1 MGRSRNVASFFN
13 PLLMVIYP
21 VPKAA
26 LMPIIMLWLGVGD
39 VAKTLVIFLGVS
51 LPVIYHSFQ
60 GAKAVEE
67 KMLWS
72 GAAMGLSAAQ
82 RMVRIVLPAALPEI
96 LTGCRTGLVL
106 ALITMITSE
115 MIARQSG
122 AGNILFNALDMGQ
135 YDTVFAMIIIV
146 GAMGIGLDA
155 AFERLR
161 GRLVRWSEPRFD
173 IPLSFRMNARAVT
186 SDVLLGIVPI
196 ALLVALWQALASFG
210 YAPATLLPPPGLVF
224 MRLRA
229 ATRHRHLSAGD
240 RRHAVPAVCGILD
253 RGGLGVAIG
262 LAAAASPA
270 VNAVVRPIVR
280 VLAPLPKVAL
290 YPALLL
296 LLGFGHESKI
306 ALVAAD
312 ALFPILLS
320 TYYGASMVEQKLIW
334 SAMAAGTPRR
344 QILFKVVLP
353 AAVPSI
359 LTGCRIGLVISCIV
373 VFLAEMITSTDGLG
387 HVLVTAARTF
397 QAVDMF
403 VPLITISLL
412 GLILNGLLQ
421 AVRSYL
427 LRGFPEAV
435 NRFSEVEM
443 KACWRIA
450 SRRNGSTHSARSSNA
465 APSSPAIPQRSCRR
479 RSPARSTFISP
490 SWRCCGWAHGRFMSW
505 CRRRATGRSCR
516 SAPPAPAKRS
526 SGSAPVVTA
535 LQQAGFVVDCT
546 IEGLMHAVE
555 TPEILKAGA
564 RILVI
569 SNEHPEALERMVPDA
584 ALEKRVRAAAKMLR
598 GTRRMRVTSKA
609 GTELDVDMV
618 GASTVGVWGW
628 TDKPGTLAHWPGG
641 IVVSFPKSGTVNGTL
656 VMAAGDINLTF
667 KRYLTAPVRMTL
679 KDDYVTELS
688 TAMAPTPR

>member
-1 MGRSRNVASFFN
+1 MLACLGLLGIWQVGALTLNTESFPTALEALRAVPAILGDKESLINILASLRRMAIAFSVALVVAIPLGLMMGRNRFVASFFN
-13 PLLMVIYP
+13 PLLMITYP

-39 VAKTLVIFLGVS
+39 IAKMLVIFLGVS

-96 LTGCRTGLVL
+96 LTGCRTGIVL
-106 ALITMITSE
+106 ALITMVTSE

-122 AGNILFNALDMGQ
+122 AGNILFNSLDMGQ
-135 YDTVFAMIIIV
+135 YDIVYAMIIII
-146 GAMGIGLDA
+146 GALGIGLDA

-161 GRLVRWSEPRFD
+161 RRLVRWSEPGVRN
-173 IPLSFRMNARAVT
+173 PAELRMNIRAIST
-186 SDVLLGIVPI
+186 DVLLGIVPI
-196 ALLVALWQALASFG
+196 ALLIVVWQGISSFG
-210 YAPATLLPPPGLVF
+210 YAPVTLLPPPGLVF
-224 MRLRA
+224 MRLAQQLATDTFQQAIA
-229 ATRHRHLSAGD
+229 ATLFRLFAGFSI
-240 RRHAVPAVCGILD
+240 AVI
-253 RGGLGVAIG
+253 LGVSIG

-306 ALVAAD
+306 VLVAAD

-334 SAMAAGTPRR
+334 SAMAAGTPRH

-373 VFLAEMITSTDGLG
+373 VFLAEMITSTEGLG
-387 HVLVTAARTF
+387 HLLVTAARTF

-412 GLILNGLLQ
+412 GLTLNALLQ
-421 AVRSYL
+421 ALRSYL
-427 LRGFPEAV
+427 LRGFPE
-435 NRFSEVEM
+435 
-443 KACWRIA
+443 I
-450 SRRNGSTHSARSSNA
+450 
-465 APSSPAIPQRSCRR
+465 
-479 RSPARSTFISP
+479 
-490 SWRCCGWAHGRFMSW
+490 
-505 CRRRATGRSCR
+505 
-516 SAPPAPAKRS
+516 
-526 SGSAPVVTA
+526 
-535 LQQAGFVVDCT
+535 
-546 IEGLMHAVE
+546 
-555 TPEILKAGA
+555 
-564 RILVI
+564 
-569 SNEHPEALERMVPDA
+569 
-584 ALEKRVRAAAKMLR
+584 
-598 GTRRMRVTSKA
+598 
-609 GTELDVDMV
+609 
-618 GASTVGVWGW
+618 
-628 TDKPGTLAHWPGG
+628 
-641 IVVSFPKSGTVNGTL
+641 
-656 VMAAGDINLTF
+656 
-667 KRYLTAPVRMTL
+667 
-679 KDDYVTELS
+679 
-688 TAMAPTPR
+688 